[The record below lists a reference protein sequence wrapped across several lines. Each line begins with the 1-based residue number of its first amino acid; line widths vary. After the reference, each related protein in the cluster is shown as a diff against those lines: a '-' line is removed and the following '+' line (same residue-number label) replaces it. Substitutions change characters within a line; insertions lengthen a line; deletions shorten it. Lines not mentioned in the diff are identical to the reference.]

1 MARSILKIDTS
12 IREQGSYSRDLS
24 SRLVNQLLDNQDCLV
39 TSRNLS
45 DGIPLIDENW
55 VISNTTPATQ
65 RSLEQRDCLKISD
78 TLIEELNK
86 ADFIVIGLP
95 IYNFNVPAVFK
106 AWVDQIVRANVTF
119 RYTDNGP
126 IGLVR
131 NKKVYIIIVSGGTRL
146 GTELDFVSGYLTHI
160 LGFIGMTDVSI
171 IDSSAI
177 GRSESQVLSKT
188 YKYIDSI

>member
-1 MARSILKIDTS
+1 MARNILKIDTS

-24 SRLVNQLLDNQDCLV
+24 SRLVKQLLDNQDDLV
-39 TSRNLS
+39 TTRNLS

-55 VISNTTPATQ
+55 VISNTTQAAK
-65 RSLEQRDCLKISD
+65 RSLEQRDCLNISNI
-78 TLIEELNK
+78 LIEELNK

-126 IGLVR
+126 VGLVR
-131 NKKVYIIIVSGGTRL
+131 NKQVYIIIVSGGTRL
-146 GTELDFVSGYLTHI
+146 GTELDFVSGYLKHV
-160 LGFIGMTDVSI
+160 LGFIGITDVSI

-177 GRSESQVLSKT
+177 GRSESQALSKT